1 MKTFSK
7 KLDEILISFFNEVES
22 DVHSGNN
29 KDGIVYTKAG
39 TKAKQSIIDLIC
51 DTAET
56 IRPTNAWT
64 VGTDLYYGFGEG
76 LDEYKRNLINLIKG
90 ERNVKR

>member
-39 TKAKQSIIDLIC
+39 TKAKQSIAHLIHQAEIKAKIDEVNNMPSGC
-51 DTAET
+51 E
-56 IRPTNAWT
+56 
-64 VGTDLYYGFGEG
+64 
-76 LDEYKRNLINLIKG
+76 EYSIPRAMALEKEIVN
-90 ERNVKR
+90 E